1 MPFLYVHALSK
12 IKTMS
17 KIAEFADHVIG
28 LVSQETDI
36 PKEQILSRCRATEIV
51 DARHLVIKLLHA
63 NNVYPSRIASIFN
76 LSTRCINYAITNFEH
91 RVSQNNV
98 LRGNYETIKKKLK
111 REQ

>member
-1 MPFLYVHALSK
+1 MP
-12 IKTMS
+12 
-17 KIAEFADHVIG
+17 KIAELADRVIT
-28 LVSQETDI
+28 LVTEESDI
-36 PKEQILSRCRATEIV
+36 PKEAILSKSRTAEVV
-51 DARHLVIKLLHA
+51 DARHLAIKLLHA

-98 LRGNYETIKKKLK
+98 FRSNYETIKKKLQ

>member
-1 MPFLYVHALSK
+1 MPRLAELADRVITLVAEETDTPKEAILSK
-12 IKTMS
+12 SRT
-17 KIAEFADHVIG
+17 AEV
-28 LVSQETDI
+28 
-36 PKEQILSRCRATEIV
+36 V
-51 DARHLVIKLLHA
+51 DARHLAIKLLHA

-98 LRGNYETIKKKLK
+98 FRSNYETIKKKLQ

>member
-1 MPFLYVHALSK
+1 MP
-12 IKTMS
+12 
-17 KIAEFADHVIG
+17 KIAELADRVIT
-28 LVSQETDI
+28 LVTEESDI
-36 PKEQILSRCRATEIV
+36 PREAILSKSRTAEVV
-51 DARHLVIKLLHA
+51 DARHLAIKLLHA

-98 LRGNYETIKKKLK
+98 FRSNYETIKKKLQ